1 MGSKEKVER
10 RDRRHPPL
18 RLETW
23 GARKLRPNDS
33 PEGRKP
39 DPPVV
44 SRCHVSTPWEGP
56 GPCICV
62 SLCVENSVP
71 LGTGI
76 LPLHENVALR
86 SLKRDRKHE
95 KPETSKMPWRMS
107 KEKGASVPG

>member
-1 MGSKEKVER
+1 
-10 RDRRHPPL
+10 
-18 RLETW
+18 
-23 GARKLRPNDS
+23 
-33 PEGRKP
+33 
-39 DPPVV
+39 
-44 SRCHVSTPWEGP
+44 
-56 GPCICV
+56 V

-86 SLKRDRKHE
+86 SLKRDRKYE